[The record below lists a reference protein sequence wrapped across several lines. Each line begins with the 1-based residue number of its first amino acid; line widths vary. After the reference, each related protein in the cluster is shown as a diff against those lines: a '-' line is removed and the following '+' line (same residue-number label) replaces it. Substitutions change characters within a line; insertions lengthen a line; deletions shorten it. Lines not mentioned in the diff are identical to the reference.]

1 MWAKHHHK
9 AELLKAGSGVAGF
22 FLRFEI
28 ARTIVAIAGTKNG
41 GGAAILAFS
50 AKSG

>member
-1 MWAKHHHK
+1 MH
-9 AELLKAGSGVAGF
+9 SGYISAYVAGF

-41 GGAAILAFS
+41 GRAAMLAHS
-50 AKSG
+50 AKLE